1 MVKPDSH
8 MHIDKAI
15 GRLNSHM
22 QHLKA
27 AYEEGNLDEIWS
39 RTPAV
44 DKWSKIVR
52 QTVEHEQLFN
62 NDEYRKWRKQC
73 A

>member
-1 MVKPDSH
+1 MND
-8 MHIDKAI
+8 HIEQAI
-15 GRLNSHM
+15 KRLNSHM
-22 QHLKA
+22 QLLKSA
-27 AYEEGNLDEIWS
+27 AEEGNLDEVWA
-39 RTPAV
+39 RTTAV

-52 QTVEHEQLFN
+52 TAVEHEQLFN